1 MLTMK
6 FFRLLYIILSI
17 ACYSLSASSQ
27 TYEEIKNMSTK
38 ELYNILNQV
47 LEERGNFIRQKEA
60 HIDSLKIHASGYN
73 DFLNIASQYHTFQYD
88 SAMVY
93 IQKAQILAESNLK
106 KLEAQILQAEI
117 QATAGLYSEAL
128 HVLEYINPSLL
139 PKELKVSY
147 YRACICTCY
156 TMDDFM
162 RNNHSTFSQQK
173 EMFADSILFYLP
185 VSSPAWLYRKAEHT
199 PDSAFNTK
207 DKLYR
212 ECINNSSVNSRT
224 FASATCGLALLY
236 ERRQVKKD
244 EMERLLILSVISDY
258 VQPLKENMS
267 SQLLAN
273 YIANNREE
281 DLPFAHQLLVNALE
295 DALFFN
301 NRLRLMQISRR
312 LPDIVLKHEQQLQ
325 QSNRRR
331 IFTII
336 CISSLLL
343 SLIIAIAYT
352 IRTNQKLAI
361 SRNKQ
366 RETNKQLSQM
376 NEELVSLNQKLKDT
390 NRSREECVSLFF
402 NLCASYTERLTSFKK
417 SVERKVKVGQT
428 NDLLRIVTSSNIT
441 DAESKE
447 FYFHFDQAFITLY
460 PTFISE
466 LNSLLRPDAQ
476 LILKKGEILST
487 ELRIAAL
494 IRMGVHDSNKIAT
507 LLFYSPQTIYNYRS
521 QLKSRAINR
530 ENFEQQIEQLG
541 LTNSIFQ

>member
-1 MLTMK
+1 MK
-6 FFRLLYIILSI
+6 SFKLLLYIIFSI
-17 ACYSLSASSQ
+17 TCYSLPTSANK
-27 TYEEIKNMSTK
+27 YEEIKDMSTK
-38 ELYNILNQV
+38 ELYNILNQTIAK
-47 LEERGNFIRQKEA
+47 RNDFTKQKEE
-60 HIDSLKIHASGYN
+60 HIDSLKIHSDGYN
-73 DFLNIASQYHTFQYD
+73 DFLNIARQYHTFQYD

-93 IQKAQILAESNLK
+93 IQKARILAENNSK
-106 KLEAQILQAEI
+106 KMEVQILQAEV

-128 HVLEYINPSLL
+128 HILEDTNPSLL
-139 PKELKVSY
+139 PKELKASY
-147 YRACICTCY
+147 YRACIYTCY

-162 RNNHSTFSQQK
+162 RNNYSTFSQKK

-185 VSSPAWLYRKAEHT
+185 ASSPEWLYWKAENTPDSSFNTKEDLYRK
-199 PDSAFNTK
+199 
-207 DKLYR
+207 
-212 ECINNSSVNSRT
+212 CIYNSPVHSRT

-236 ERRQVKKD
+236 ERKKAKKD
-244 EMERLLILSVISDY
+244 EMERLLILSIISDY

-343 SLIIAIAYT
+343 SLIIVIAYT
-352 IRTNQKLAI
+352 IRTNRKLAI

-376 NEELVSLNQKLKDT
+376 NEELVNLNQKLKDT

-428 NDLLRIVTSSNIT
+428 NDLLRIVTSPNIT

-460 PTFISE
+460 PTFIRE
-466 LNSLLRPDAQ
+466 LNSLLRSDAQ
-476 LILKKGEILST
+476 LILKKGEILNT

-494 IRMGVHDSNKIAT
+494 IRMGVRDSNKIAT

>member
-1 MLTMK
+1 MK
-6 FFRLLYIILSI
+6 FFRLLYIICSI
-17 ACYSLSASSQ
+17 ACYNLSASAR
-27 TYEEIKNMSTK
+27 TYEGIKDMSIK
-38 ELYNILNQV
+38 ELYNVLNQI
-47 LEERGNFIRQKEA
+47 LEERESFTKQKEA
-60 HIDSLKIHASGYN
+60 YIDSLKIHASGYD

-93 IQKAQILAESNLK
+93 IQKARVLAKDNFK
-106 KLEAQILQAEI
+106 KMELQILQAEI

-128 HVLEYINPSLL
+128 HILEYIDPSFL
-139 PKELKVSY
+139 PEELKASF

-162 RNNHSTFSQQK
+162 KNGYSTFFQRK
-173 EMFADSILFYLP
+173 EMFTDSILLYLP

-199 PDSAFNTK
+199 PDSAFSTK

-212 ECINNSSVNSRT
+212 ECISNSPVNSRT

-236 ERRQVKKD
+236 ERRQVMKD

-343 SLIIAIAYT
+343 SLVVVIAYT
-352 IRTNQKLAI
+352 VRTNRKLAI

-366 RETNKQLSQM
+366 KETNRQLSQM
-376 NEELVSLNQKLKDT
+376 NEALVDLNQKLKDT

-417 SVERKVKVGQT
+417 TVERKVKVGQT

-466 LNSLLRPDAQ
+466 LNSLLRPDVQ
-476 LILKKGEILST
+476 FTLKKGDILNT

-494 IRMGVHDSNKIAT
+494 IRMGVRDSNKIAT

-541 LTNSIFQ
+541 LTNSISQ